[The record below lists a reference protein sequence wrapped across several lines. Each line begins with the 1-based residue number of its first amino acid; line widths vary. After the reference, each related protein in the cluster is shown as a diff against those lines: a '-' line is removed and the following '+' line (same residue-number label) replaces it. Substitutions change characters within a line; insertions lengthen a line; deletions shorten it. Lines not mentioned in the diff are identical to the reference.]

1 MSGEVYNKDSFQTQ
15 FRLQKYILQHASH
28 KLATSTFKTGLSPQ
42 SCQSCHRSVSVD
54 AGLPGRLRSEQQ
66 RQTEESQRSQR
77 SPGQQSV
84 SVVVRREE
92 RGERQPGLSQHFCSP
107 LSPRPDWPCWRWRQ
121 TVTGIV
127 LWGLWGEEPAYKLE

>member
-1 MSGEVYNKDSFQTQ
+1 M
-15 FRLQKYILQHASH
+15 
-28 KLATSTFKTGLSPQ
+28 
-42 SCQSCHRSVSVD
+42 SVD

-92 RGERQPGLSQHFCSP
+92 RGNQVCPNISVLLSLLVLTGL
-107 LSPRPDWPCWRWRQ
+107 
-121 TVTGIV
+121 VGGGV
-127 LWGLWGEEPAYKLE
+127 KL

>member
-28 KLATSTFKTGLSPQ
+28 KLATSTLKTELSPQ

-66 RQTEESQRSQR
+66 RQTEESEESGTTICVSRSQ
-77 SPGQQSV
+77 
-84 SVVVRREE
+84 E

>member
-28 KLATSTFKTGLSPQ
+28 KLATSTLKTGLSPQ

-92 RGERQPGLSQHFCSP
+92 RGNQVCPNISVL